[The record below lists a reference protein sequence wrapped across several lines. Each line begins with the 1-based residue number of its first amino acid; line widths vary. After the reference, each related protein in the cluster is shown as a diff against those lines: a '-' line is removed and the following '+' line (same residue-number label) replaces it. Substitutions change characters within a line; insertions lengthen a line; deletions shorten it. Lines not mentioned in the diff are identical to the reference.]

1 VADLDAQ
8 VAQQE
13 TEANEAIASLEDK
26 WKELESEL
34 DIVAGELKEAN
45 QQLQA
50 QMSNAAKLEEQV
62 AKLSENF
69 MEQWSTIQNLEA
81 ERKSTEEQL
90 CSVQEKLSSMEIK
103 CEELQPKVQPD
114 LSSRQFQRNWSR

>member
-1 VADLDAQ
+1 MADLDAQ

-90 CSVQEKLSSMEIK
+90 C
-103 CEELQPKVQPD
+103 
-114 LSSRQFQRNWSR
+114 